1 MSNLPSIEIDPKTFL
16 SQHYSLPALPQT
28 LTKIQEI
35 IRDPDTEMSTIVEL
49 ISSDPALVA
58 QLLKIINSSYYGL
71 PTEVSQV
78 QFAVAFLGLNEV
90 YRMALSL
97 TVINTL
103 QVEDEAALNKFWFH
117 SYYTSLCTKY
127 LAKKYE
133 PQLSFEDLWSAS
145 VLHDIGKLVYLKF
158 FPEHHLRLRRY
169 REEIGCLSSD
179 AIAHFA
185 LPSDTYFGSLLC
197 DHWRLPEKVRDA
209 CEFHRRSDLDRIES
223 GDPPGVFKRMVCVGN
238 LVATLSNEEFNE
250 ETKHDLAQAIMK
262 ALGCSDSEFLSL
274 MGDIYELRLDVEK
287 FMSNLR

>member
-1 MSNLPSIEIDPKTFL
+1 MSNLPPIEIDPKTFL
-16 SQHYSLPALPQT
+16 SQHYSLPALPRT

-35 IRDPDTEMSTIVEL
+35 IREPDTEMSTIVEL

-58 QLLKIINSSYYGL
+58 QLLKIVNSSYYAL

-97 TVINTL
+97 AVINTL
-103 QVEDEAALNKFWFH
+103 NVEDAIQLKEFWFH

-158 FPEHHLRLRRY
+158 FPKHYAELKKY
-169 REEIGCLSSD
+169 MKENGCLLSE
-179 AIAHFA
+179 AIEHFS
-185 LPSDTYFGSLLC
+185 LPSDTYFGVLLC
-197 DHWRLPEKVRDA
+197 DHWRLPEKIKDA
-209 CEFHRRSDLDRIES
+209 CEFHTIKDLDKIETYS
-223 GDPPGVFKRMVCVGN
+223 HTDVFRKMVCLGN
-238 LVATLSNEEFNE
+238 LVSILSKNELNDAV
-250 ETKHDLAQAIMK
+250 KRRLADAIMK
-262 ALGCSDSEFLSL
+262 ALDCSDSGFLSL
-274 MGDIYELRLDVEK
+274 MGDIYELRLEVDK
-287 FMSNLR
+287 FMHTL

>member
-1 MSNLPSIEIDPKTFL
+1 MSNLPPIEIDPKTFL

-58 QLLKIINSSYYGL
+58 QLLKIVNSSYYGI
-71 PTEVSQV
+71 PTEVSQI

-103 QVEDEAALNKFWFH
+103 NVEDAIQLKEFWFH
-117 SYYTSLCTKY
+117 SYYTSLCSKY

-145 VLHDIGKLVYLKF
+145 VLHDIGRLVYLKF
-158 FPEHHLRLRRY
+158 FPAHY
-169 REEIGCLSSD
+169 AEIKKYMQENGCLLSQ
-179 AIAHFA
+179 AIEHFF
-185 LPSDTYFGSLLC
+185 LPADTYFGSLLC
-197 DHWRLPEKVRDA
+197 DHWRLPEKIKDA
-209 CEFHRRSDLDRIES
+209 CEFHRIEDLDRIETS
-223 GDPPGVFKRMVCVGN
+223 STSDAFKKMVCLGN
-238 LVATLSNEEFNE
+238 LVSILSKDALNDEI
-250 ETKHDLAQAIMK
+250 KRRLAASIMK
-262 ALGCSDSEFLSL
+262 TLDCSDSEFLSL
-274 MGDIYELRLDVEK
+274 MGDIYELRLEVDK
-287 FMSNLR
+287 FMHNM